1 MTTGRGEAGRDAVE
15 SRRKLTGRASVEHI
29 ERFGRALPLE
39 VDPAHGSGGFAPV
52 PGACVD
58 DVSVQ
63 PIGRTLQAAVTWDT
77 VAGTTYFVQIGG
89 FPDSFAYGNLRVA
102 VR

>member
-1 MTTGRGEAGRDAVE
+1 VE
-15 SRRKLTGRASVEHI
+15 SRRKLTGRA
-29 ERFGRALPLE
+29 F
-39 VDPAHGSGGFAPV
+39 
-52 PGACVD
+52 
-58 DVSVQ
+58 SVQ
-63 PIGRTLQAAVTWDT
+63 PIGRTLQAAVTWET